1 MSGDFGDQGPG
12 SFMPR
17 QEWAVSA
24 ESSYTRRAIV
34 GYMGVELGS
43 PFKLLGGFC
52 GANTELRF
60 IGYYNET

>member
-1 MSGDFGDQGPG
+1 MSGDFGDQGSG

-24 ESSYTRRAIV
+24 ESSYAKSHRWLNGR
-34 GYMGVELGS
+34 ELGS